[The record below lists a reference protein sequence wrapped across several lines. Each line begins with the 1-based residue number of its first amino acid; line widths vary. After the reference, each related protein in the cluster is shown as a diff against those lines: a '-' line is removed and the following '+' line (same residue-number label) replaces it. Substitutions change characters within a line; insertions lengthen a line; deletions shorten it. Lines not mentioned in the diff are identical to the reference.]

1 MNTCMFTIENR
12 EKLRINAFIN
22 ALITYVVIKKEN
34 IAKFARLHNLDV
46 LPSTVCFKNSFFI
59 ISFK

>member
-34 IAKFARLHNLDV
+34 IAKLPRLHDLDV
-46 LPSTVCFKNSFFI
+46 LSFTVCFKDSFFI